1 LPCRTQGN
9 YSNYIWSRREYDKPE
24 ANVTGITGPGQKV
37 EEIVEL
43 VREIIPNA
51 RRLAVLIDPS
61 YALAPKRPQ
70 EVREKS
76 LAAGFELLI
85 LKIDKTSQIDQA
97 FSRMGHGGADFFVI
111 NHPMFNIL
119 LRD

>member
-1 LPCRTQGN
+1 
-9 YSNYIWSRREYDKPE
+9 
-24 ANVTGITGPGQKV
+24 
-37 EEIVEL
+37 
-43 VREIIPNA
+43 
-51 RRLAVLIDPS
+51 VLIDPS
-61 YALAPKRPQ
+61 YALAPKRLQ
-70 EVREKS
+70 EVQEKS

-97 FSRMGHGGADFFVI
+97 FSRMGHGGADAVFVI